1 MMASLCAPLLKRFN
15 GWSVSVCSA
24 CDACQETR
32 AAQERTGVSR
42 CNQARVSRRYQAG
55 GLEAISRWLSE
66 ATPPE
71 HETRLAH
78 PGGVQARFA
87 LRPAVRFSCLPLAHL
102 QGAVLF
108 RSPVPVV
115 SLRSTTG

>member
-1 MMASLCAPLLKRFN
+1 MTVAIRRAAGQSAYGVCAMLSRN
-15 GWSVSVCSA
+15 
-24 CDACQETR
+24 R

-42 CNQARVSRRYQAG
+42 CTQARVSRRYQAE

-78 PGGVQARFA
+78 PGGVQARCA
-87 LRPAVRFSCLPLAHL
+87 LRPAVRFSCLPLAPL

-108 RSPVPVV
+108 RSPIRWYRFAQPPA
-115 SLRSTTG
+115 